1 MLKSSQTGTYADLA
15 SMLDKEDSNIVKNPH
30 AIKQAE
36 FTKTKITESFES
48 LFKEDSISSIVD
60 SVVKGTVVNITD
72 KYVVLDI
79 GYKSEGLVSN
89 SEFSFVDGTPNIKV
103 GESVEVYVSKSED
116 KNGMVVLSK
125 DKADMMKAWDGL
137 IKAAENEE
145 VVEGVVL
152 STVKGGLNVDIG
164 VKAFLPGS
172 QIELYP
178 VKDLAPYVGQ
188 TYKLKI
194 IKFNQKRGNIV
205 LSRRVLLEASR
216 ETLTK
221 QSLENMEEGQ
231 VIPGIVKNITNYGAF
246 IDLGGIDGLIHVT
259 DMSWSHIKHPS
270 DVLTFGEKIEVKIL
284 KLDKSK
290 GRVNLGLKQLKED
303 PWAQTIA
310 KMSIGDK
317 IKGKVLSIT
326 EYGSFIQLQ
335 EGVEGLVHTSEVS
348 WDKKK
353 NINSVLTVSEEVEVV
368 VVGIDKETRRI
379 SLSLKRLQ
387 ENPWKSLEGLFPV
400 GTIIEG
406 KVTSVTDFGLFI
418 SLSEEMDGLVHISE
432 FSWTK
437 RVDNAADVYKVE
449 DLVKAVVLGIDTDNG
464 RVRLGIKQLD
474 ADPWSSVDTN
484 FPIGSQ
490 HELEVS
496 RIVDFGAFVKLTES
510 VEGMV
515 HISELSSK
523 RIENPSEVV
532 SVGEKVKVEVV
543 SIDKEARRISLSIK
557 LAQRSQMRE
566 ETTAATAEFNQ
577 DSSFSSDF
585 GSALQ
590 NLTTKEDKEDDK
602 KPS

>member
-1 MLKSSQTGTYADLA
+1 MIKPSQTGIYADLA
-15 SMLDKEDSNIVKNPH
+15 NMLDKEDANIAKNPQ

-36 FTKTKITESFES
+36 FTKTKTTESFES
-48 LFKEDSISSIVD
+48 LFKEDSINSIVD
-60 SVVKGTVVNITD
+60 SVVMGKVINITD

-79 GYKSEGLVSN
+79 GYKSEGLVPN
-89 SEFSFVDGTPNIKV
+89 SEFSFIDGVPDIKV
-103 GESVEVYVSKSED
+103 GDPVEVYVSKSED

-125 DKADMMKAWDGL
+125 DRADMMKAWDSL

-205 LSRRVLLEASR
+205 LSRRALLEASR
-216 ETLTK
+216 ETLSK
-221 QSLENMEEGQ
+221 QSLEHMEEGQ
-231 VIPGIVKNITNYGAF
+231 VLPGIVKNITNYGAF

-270 DVLTFGEKIEVKIL
+270 DVLTFGEKIQVKIL

-290 GRVNLGLKQLKED
+290 GRVNLGLKQLQED
-303 PWAQTIA
+303 PWAKIISS
-310 KMSIGDK
+310 MSVGDK
-317 IKGKVLSIT
+317 VKGKVLSIT
-326 EYGSFIQLQ
+326 DYGCFVNLE
-335 EGVEGLVHTSEVS
+335 EGVEGLIHTSEVS

-353 NINSVLTVSEEVEVV
+353 NINSLVTVGQEVEVMIV
-368 VVGIDKETRRI
+368 DIDKDSHRI

-406 KVTSVTDFGLFI
+406 KVTSITDFGVFI

-437 RVDNAADVYKVE
+437 RVDNATDIYSVG

-464 RVRLGIKQLD
+464 RVRLGIKQLEE
-474 ADPWSSVDTN
+474 DPWNVIDTQ

-490 HELEVS
+490 HELEIS
-496 RIVDFGAFVKLTES
+496 RIVDFGAFAKLTETI
-510 VEGMV
+510 EGMI
-515 HISELSSK
+515 HISELSAK
-523 RIENPSEVV
+523 RIESPSEVV
-532 SVGEKVKVEVV
+532 SVGDKVKVEVV

-566 ETTAATAEFNQ
+566 ETSMATEELNKGAAFT
-577 DSSFSSDF
+577 SDF
-585 GSALQ
+585 GSTLQ
-590 NLTTKEDKEDDK
+590 NLTDQDSEKDDK
-602 KPS
+602 KSV

>member
-1 MLKSSQTGTYADLA
+1 MLKSSQMGVYADLA
-15 SMLDKEDSNIVKNPH
+15 SMLDKEDSNIAKNPK

-36 FTKTKITESFES
+36 FTKTKTTESFES
-48 LFKEDSISSIVD
+48 LFEEDSINSIVD
-60 SVVKGTVVNITD
+60 SVVTGNVINITD

-89 SEFSFVDGTPNIKV
+89 SEFSFIDGVPDIKV
-103 GESVEVYVSKSED
+103 GDSVEVYVSKSED

-125 DKADMMKAWDGL
+125 DRADMMKAWDGL

-145 VVEGVVL
+145 VIEGVVL

-216 ETLTK
+216 ETLSK
-221 QSLENMEEGQ
+221 QSLDHMEEGQ

-270 DVLTFGEKIEVKIL
+270 DILTFGEKIQVKIL

-290 GRVNLGLKQLKED
+290 GRVNLGLKQLQED
-303 PWAQTIA
+303 PWTKITA

-317 IKGKVLSIT
+317 IRGKVLSIT
-326 EYGSFIQLQ
+326 DYGCFVNLQ
-335 EGVEGLVHTSEVS
+335 EGVEGLIHASEIS

-353 NINSVLTVSEEVEVV
+353 NINSVVAVDDEVEVIV
-368 VVGIDKETRRI
+368 VDIDKDNHRI

-406 KVTSVTDFGLFI
+406 KVTSIADFGLFI
-418 SLSEEMDGLVHISE
+418 SLSKEMDGLVHVSE
-432 FSWTK
+432 LSWTK
-437 RVDNAADVYKVE
+437 RVDNAADIYSVG
-449 DLVKAVVLGIDTDNG
+449 DSIKAVVLGIDTDNG
-464 RVRLGIKQLD
+464 RVRLGVKQLEE
-474 ADPWSSVDTN
+474 DPWNVVDTK

-490 HELEVS
+490 HELEIS
-496 RIVDFGAFVKLTES
+496 RIVDFGAFVKLTDTI
-510 VEGMV
+510 EGMV

-523 RIENPSEVV
+523 RIESPSEVV
-532 SVGEKVKVEVV
+532 SVGDKVKVEVV

-557 LAQRSQMRE
+557 LAQRSKMRE
-566 ETTAATAEFNQ
+566 ETSVVAEELNK
-577 DSSFSSDF
+577 SSAFTSNF
-585 GSALQ
+585 GSDLQ
-590 NLTTKEDKEDDK
+590 NLTDKDDKRDDK
-602 KPS
+602 KSS